1 MPRRP
6 HPKHRTIITE
16 SLAESDVGRDAH
28 IFEDDDVVRL
38 LRAAIQREGSI
49 TAFAAR
55 HNLPRVNVNKILN
68 GKRPVSSTLAKALG
82 LRKVYIADQ

>member
-6 HPKHRTIITE
+6 HPKHRKTITE
-16 SLAESDVGRDAH
+16 SLGKSDLGRDAR
-28 IFEDDDVVRL
+28 IFENGDIVRL
-38 LRAAIQREGSI
+38 LRAAIEREGSI

-55 HNLPRVNVNKILN
+55 HNLPRSNVNNILN